1 MTSSSSP
8 GPFRPA
14 LASGLSAVVMWGLA
28 PVATRAAVLHLGPLP
43 LLVLRALLAGLI
55 VLPWTGPALRR
66 QRRANPAQPG
76 RAGSA
81 QPGFARLAAA
91 GLLGMVGYFLPVA
104 VGIQWLP
111 ASTAALIL
119 ATEPIW
125 IMCLGRL
132 CCGERVTRGA
142 WLGSAVALGGVAAL
156 AGPRVL
162 AAGAGG
168 RVLAGLGLV
177 MLGTMLFAAYTV
189 VLRPVTEAY
198 GARAATAASTAV
210 GAVPYLALLPF
221 ALASHQLA
229 HCPPS
234 AWMDLVFLAVGSTVA
249 GMLLWNIAVLRLGS
263 SQAGLLLFLE
273 PCVGVT
279 GGVFL
284 LGEHLSAA
292 AAGGGALVMAG
303 LVLAWRAAHVS
314 LRNEAASPEVPLTD
328 PSSQDPDAKDP
339 AKDPAVGDASVP
351 RPTPAVTH
359 DRPLLPD
366 RTTDETDVG
375 WGDRPDPDD
384 RDRLLQDRPPHWDDY

>member
-1 MTSSSSP
+1 MTSSSSS
-8 GPFRPA
+8 GPSRPA
-14 LASGLSAVVMWGLA
+14 LASGLSAVIMWGLA

-43 LLVLRALLAGLI
+43 LLVLRALLAGVI
-55 VLPWTGPALRR
+55 VLPWAGPALRR
-66 QRRANPAQPG
+66 QTRANPAQRG
-76 RAGSA
+76 

-142 WLGSAVALGGVAAL
+142 WLGSVVALGGVAAL

-162 AAGAGG
+162 AAGSGG
-168 RVLAGLGLV
+168 RALAGLGLV
-177 MLGTMLFAAYTV
+177 ILGTMLFAAYTV

-221 ALASHQLA
+221 ALGSHQLA

-284 LGEHLSAA
+284 LGEHLSAV

-314 LRNEAASPEVPLTD
+314 LQNETEAQLHDVQHRVLCGLGS
-328 PSSQDPDAKDP
+328 DPDGGLDVYPPPK
-339 AKDPAVGDASVP
+339 P
-351 RPTPAVTH
+351 RS
-359 DRPLLPD
+359 R
-366 RTTDETDVG
+366 
-375 WGDRPDPDD
+375 
-384 RDRLLQDRPPHWDDY
+384 